1 MILTI
6 HYVGSERALWGD
18 NGRSYMCDGFLTP
31 VCLTYYL
38 LVRKYIAAFAKES
51 GKTIEQSSRLA

>member
-1 MILTI
+1 
-6 HYVGSERALWGD
+6 
-18 NGRSYMCDGFLTP
+18 MCDGFLTP